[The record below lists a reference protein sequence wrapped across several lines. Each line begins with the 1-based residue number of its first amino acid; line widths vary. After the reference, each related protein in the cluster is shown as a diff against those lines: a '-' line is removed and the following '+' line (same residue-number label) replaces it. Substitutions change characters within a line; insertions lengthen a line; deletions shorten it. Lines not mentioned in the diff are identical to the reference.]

1 MANSEQQTRARYQL
15 VHWASMARLG
25 GVSAMEWMEDTKVLE
40 YMKENELDPKLLD
53 HIYVWV
59 WKGLDR

>member
-1 MANSEQQTRARYQL
+1 MATSEQQTRARHQL
-15 VHWASMARLG
+15 VRWASMARLS
-25 GVSAMEWMEDTKVLE
+25 GVSAMVWMEHTEVLE

-53 HIYVWV
+53 HISLWV